1 MIKPISFCGLKSTT
15 VTTVFPDS
23 STLEEDKANL
33 RGYVNIK
40 KADIAAISRY
50 DDAGTISI
58 RTMDGK
64 KIDIAPDWAHE
75 EQPQRY
81 KKGQIFVDE
90 WSSGI
95 APHPQLDILMEDAH
109 VKTQSSL
116 PSKEISALLQKAHAH
131 IRDLVE
137 NIDLKIITEELANRA
152 KNKKGI
158 RL

>member
-1 MIKPISFCGLKSTT
+1 MIKPISFGGLKSTT

-33 RGYVNIK
+33 REYAKIK
-40 KADIAAISRY
+40 RADIAAVSRY
-50 DDAGTISI
+50 DSEGTISI
-58 RTMDGK
+58 RTIDGK

-95 APHPQLDILMEDAH
+95 APHPQLDALMQDAH
-109 VKTQSSL
+109 VKPQNIST
-116 PSKEISALLQKAHAH
+116 PSEAVVLLKRAHAH
-131 IRDLVE
+131 IKNLVE

-152 KNKKGI
+152 KNTKGI
-158 RL
+158 R